1 MTDSAPALLEIED
14 LEVGFETEAG
24 LLHAVDQVSLDIR
37 PGSTLGLVGESG
49 CGKSVTAA
57 SILRLVPTPPGK
69 ILGGRITFADKGDLL
84 DLPAEELGDI
94 RGKEIAMI
102 FQDPMTSLNPVFTV
116 GKQLLEVLTI
126 RFGMD
131 GAGARARAVEMLKT
145 VGIPDPESRL
155 VAYPHELS
163 GGMKQR
169 VMIAMALLSEPKLLI
184 ADEPTTALDVTIQA
198 QILHLIREL
207 QSRTG
212 AAVLFI
218 THDMGVVAEMCDEV
232 AVMYAGRLVERGG
245 IFEIFEQSLHPYTRG
260 LLRSVPGKGGER
272 KGELATIEGVVPSPL
287 DLPSGCRFAP
297 RCWKREALGAAE
309 QQRCFE
315 EDPGLEA
322 KDGGGIAAC
331 HFPVTEP
338 ER

>member
-1 MTDSAPALLEIED
+1 VTDAAPALLEIED

-24 LLHAVDQVSLDIR
+24 LLHAVDQVSLKIR
-37 PGSTLGLVGESG
+37 PGTTVGLVGESG

-57 SILRLVPTPPGK
+57 AVLRLVPIPPGK
-69 ILGGRITFADKGDLL
+69 ILGGKIKFAERGDLL
-84 DLPAEELGDI
+84 SLPTEELSSV
-94 RGKEIAMI
+94 RGQEIAMI

-116 GKQLLEVLTI
+116 GKQLVEVLTI

-131 GAGARARAVEMLKT
+131 RAGARARAVDMLRT
-145 VGIPDPESRL
+145 VGIPDPEARL

-169 VMIAMALLSEPKLLI
+169 VMIAMALLSEPRLLI

-245 IFEIFEQSLHPYTRG
+245 IFEIFEHSRHPYTRG
-260 LLRSVPGKGGER
+260 LLRSVPGKGTKR

-297 RCWKREALGAAE
+297 RCWKRELLGTDE

-315 EDPGLEA
+315 EDPKLEP
-322 KDGGGIAAC
+322 KDGGGVAAC
-331 HFPVTEP
+331 HFPITGTEQ
-338 ER
+338 